1 MDLWLFKLDQP
12 RGFDAMRAETE
23 DFTRIASHVRV
34 TAAPGDRVVIY
45 NIADQHLAAVLTVTG
60 EAWKRTEGEDLER
73 WPYAVSTR
81 PEILSSRGPKWPVPA
96 VTSAGSMRQSSPS
109 SRPSSGSTAARARPL
124 LHCARSNGPDN
135 GQAVTG

>member
-1 MDLWLFKLDQP
+1 MGLWLFKFDQP

-45 NIADQHLAAVLTVTG
+45 NIADQHLAAVLTITG
-60 EAWKRTEGEDLER
+60 EAWKRTDGEDLER

-81 PEILSSRGPKWPVPA
+81 PEILSSRGPKWPVAGRNFRRLDETEFAELEA
-96 VTSAGSMRQSSPS
+96 VVRLNRG
-109 SRPSSGSTAARARPL
+109 
-124 LHCARSNGPDN
+124 
-135 GQAVTG
+135 